1 MGADLPSL
9 PKSGQFNPFAGSLR
23 ASRNA
28 VRRGDV
34 VAGKYRLVRELGSGS
49 QGRVWEGVHLQMG
62 TPLAVKVLDPNL
74 ASRPDYVSRFK
85 REASAAAALRSPHV
99 VQIFDF
105 GIWEEIPYIAMELLE
120 GEDLGSRLD
129 RNGRLPAPAVSA
141 IVTQVSRALIRAH
154 KRSIVHRDMKPDNIY
169 LCTDDEGEAEIVKIL
184 DFGVAKA
191 VGGVSLARTGTGVV
205 LGTPYYMSPEQAQG
219 EKRIDHRTDLWAL
232 GVITFEAIVGR
243 RPFEATNLG
252 DLLVKICATDPPRP
266 SDLFA
271 GVPEGFDEWFLRA
284 CARNPDDRFTSAKE
298 MAATLAILCGTIP
311 ATLSDSSYVALFP
324 QRESAVDLSGEP
336 KTGRDGPMS
345 STIGENEPT
354 QVMTEL
360 PEGLRIEVEKRL
372 RPAHPA
378 RNAAPAAGRMGES
391 PIEEEPPAPVDRDD
405 EPPAPAVR
413 SPLPA
418 PPILRQRPTSSSPPR
433 EMEDD
438 EDDPVEMFNAADVAA
453 NMAQLKRDQE
463 LAEVRKRRRE
473 MLLKAKWPIVGA
485 ALVLVAIVTAVIA
498 MWTR

>member
-1 MGADLPSL
+1 M
-9 PKSGQFNPFAGSLR
+9 
-23 ASRNA
+23 
-28 VRRGDV
+28 
-34 VAGKYRLVRELGSGS
+34 
-49 QGRVWEGVHLQMG
+49 WEGVHLQMG

-105 GIWEEIPYIAMELLE
+105 GIWEDIPYIAMELLE

-129 RNGRLPAPAVSA
+129 RIGRLPPPTVSA

-154 KRSIVHRDMKPDNIY
+154 KRDIIHRDMKPDNIY

-191 VGGVSLARTGTGVV
+191 LGGVSLARTGTGVV

-219 EKRIDHRTDLWAL
+219 EKRIDHRTDLWAM
-232 GVITFEAIVGR
+232 GVITYEAIVGR

-252 DLLVKICATDPPRP
+252 DLLIKICATDPPRP
-266 SDLFA
+266 SAFYP

-284 CARNPDDRFTSAKE
+284 CARNPEDRFSSAKE
-298 MAATLAILCGTIP
+298 MAATLAILCGTLP

-324 QRESAVDLSGEP
+324 QRESSVDLSGEP
-336 KTGRDGPMS
+336 PTRRNGPMS
-345 STIGENEPT
+345 ATIGENEPT

-378 RNAAPAAGRMGES
+378 RVAEAPGPQE
-391 PIEEEPPAPVDRDD
+391 PIEAEPPAPIDRQ
-405 EPPAPAVR
+405 EEPRPPALR
-413 SPLPA
+413 SPLPE
-418 PPILRQRPTSSSPPR
+418 PPVLKARPTSSAPP
-433 EMEDD
+433 EVVEDED
-438 EDDPVEMFNAADVAA
+438 DDPVEMFNAADVAA
-453 NMAQLKRDQE
+453 NMAKLRHDQE
-463 LAEVRKRRRE
+463 IAEARKHRRE
-473 MLLKAKWPIVGA
+473 ALRKAKWPIVAA
-485 ALVLVAIVTAVIA
+485 ALLIVVIVTAVLA